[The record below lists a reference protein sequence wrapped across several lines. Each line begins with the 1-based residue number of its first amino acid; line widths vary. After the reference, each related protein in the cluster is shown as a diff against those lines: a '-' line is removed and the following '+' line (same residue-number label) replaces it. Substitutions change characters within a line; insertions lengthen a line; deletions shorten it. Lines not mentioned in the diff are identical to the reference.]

1 MRSNAEQ
8 LCKNQKFFLKNQVN
22 LILLFFFLLG
32 RWVMESF
39 KLKVKIL
46 MKKCHISINLTLSN
60 LKSDLLVQT
69 LLCIK
74 SKFLSYI
81 PHKIIRKLQFSSD
94 FRGEKSQLAL
104 SNSFSITRKINAD
117 PLLPTNFRNSDICVS
132 MQCKNF
138 AVSTS
143 YNISFKRDCLHI
155 SLLISSKFKRIM

>member
-1 MRSNAEQ
+1 MKATQ

-94 FRGEKSQLAL
+94 FRGKKSQLAL
-104 SNSFSITRKINAD
+104 SNSFSITRKINGD
-117 PLLPTNFRNSDICVS
+117 PLLPTNFRNSDISVS

-143 YNISFKRDCLHI
+143 YSISFKRDCLHI